1 MRIGTG
7 KGMKGEVEK
16 RSCHRNFQFREN
28 GHMSVFLLTLVSH
41 MSGKKER
48 DSTAQGSKILDKAYP

>member
-1 MRIGTG
+1 
-7 KGMKGEVEK
+7 MKGEVEK